1 MRIAGKICGILFE
14 TALLLLL
21 VLAIIAPLHAAFTR
35 HLPLVETLDERRAVI
50 EGDVSTLSPGDT
62 LPLYRFTYNQKTTV
76 GMAAVERT
84 EGKTAIIH
92 ADPSQLRIG
101 LSAVREAVVFDS
113 AWVSGI
119 ETALIIAALLS
130 YTLVY
135 YFKRRSPFLLFG
147 EWARA
152 LPIPRAPLWW
162 LINVLVGVPFVW
174 FMGMMPLRVGA
185 YLINLANPGAFVSF
199 DPYLPY
205 VWGIFAALYY
215 VYLLWRRRSPVLAFW
230 RAISYPTTDSM
241 HSPQAELGAGKKVG
255 VIKQVGWKRGFIMWA
270 LHLVIVYF
278 FATTLISFLIG
289 DIAAAQL
296 IGYPESMEEFFAASK
311 YIMWALTVV
320 GVLLGYGYSVVSILW
335 GQFIRNLDF
344 TITGWLTNAFC
355 YPLLGVVIW
364 HMAPSFTGPSPIITA
379 GPALYL
385 MLVLGFAFNLL
396 YMLSIWNLGTMFD
409 LMADKGVRTSLFYSV
424 IRHPNY
430 MLEACMFFALEIVGL
445 WGGIEWLAIMM
456 IFFLYWIRSEREDNF
471 MLYSNPEYEPYTHT
485 TPYKFIPGVY

>member
-1 MRIAGKICGILFE
+1 MRIVGKICGILFE

-21 VLAIIAPLHAAFTR
+21 VLAVIAPFHAAFTR

-50 EGDVSTLSPGDT
+50 EGDVSTLSPGDM
-62 LPLYRFTYNQKTTV
+62 LPLYRFTYDQKTAV
-76 GMAAVERT
+76 GMAAVERIQG
-84 EGKTAIIH
+84 ETAIIR
-92 ADPSQLRIG
+92 ADSSQSRIG
-101 LSAVREAVVFDS
+101 LSAIREAVVFDS

-135 YFKRRSPFLLFG
+135 RFKRRSPFLLFG
-147 EWARA
+147 EWARV
-152 LPIPRAPLWW
+152 LPIPRAPLS
-162 LINVLVGVPFVW
+162 LLVNMLAGIPFVW
-174 FMGMMPLRVGA
+174 FMGKMPLRVSA
-185 YLINLANPGAFVSF
+185 YLINLADPGAFVSF
-199 DPYLPY
+199 DVYLPY
-205 VWGIFAALYY
+205 VWGILAALYY
-215 VYLLWRRRSPVLAFW
+215 GYLLWRRRSPVLAFW
-230 RAISYPTTDSM
+230 RAISYPTT
-241 HSPQAELGAGKKVG
+241 ELGAGKQVG
-255 VIKQVGWKRGFIMWA
+255 VIKQVGWKRGVIMWT
-270 LHLVIVYF
+270 LHLVIVYV

-296 IGYPESMEEFFAASK
+296 IGSPESMEEFFAVST
-311 YIMWALTVV
+311 YIIWALTVV
-320 GVLLGYGYSVVSILW
+320 GVLLGYSYSIVSILW

-364 HMAPSFTGPSPIITA
+364 HMVPSFTGPSPIITA

-385 MLVLGFAFNLL
+385 MLVLGFVFNLL
-396 YMLSIWNLGTMFD
+396 YMLSIWNLGMMFD

-430 MLEACMFFALEIVGL
+430 MLEACMFFALELVGL
-445 WGGIEWLAIMM
+445 SGGIEWLAIMM

-471 MLYSNPEYEPYTHT
+471 MTYSNPDYTPYREQ